1 MEAGILPWQE
11 ALRPALILGVN
22 ASIATCIQLTA
33 LERKRSPLL
42 LICTVAA
49 RCILLN
55 LLGGI
60 VFRD

>member
-33 LERKRSPLL
+33 LERKDHL
-42 LICTVAA
+42 C
-49 RCILLN
+49 
-55 LLGGI
+55 
-60 VFRD
+60 F